1 MRKGACPGPAKRPG
15 GTEGPGRDAAGQLVL
30 RAAREAS
37 KEAAD
42 LLTAKPAEPPTAHPP
57 RMPREGVLLAA
68 SESRRPAGQPGR
80 RRGPSPGTAVSCAAF
95 TTVGCGLPPKVVTP
109 QQLQAYITAQQ
120 AAQSSSGS
128 TQ

>member
-1 MRKGACPGPAKRPG
+1 MSKGRVPGRRSGPAKR
-15 GTEGPGRDAAGQLVL
+15 EG
-30 RAAREAS
+30 RETT

-42 LLTAKPAEPPTAHPP
+42 LLTTKPAEPPAVHPP
-57 RMPREGVLLAA
+57 RMRREDALLAD

-80 RRGPSPGTAVSCAAF
+80 GRGPSLGTAASCAVF
-95 TTVGCGLPPKVVTP
+95 TTAGCCLSAKVVIP
-109 QQLQAYITAQQ
+109 QQLQAYMAAQQ

>member
-1 MRKGACPGPAKRPG
+1 MSKGHAPGPAKRSG
-15 GTEGPGRDAAGQLVL
+15 GTGGPGRDAAGKLVL
-30 RAAREAS
+30 RAARETS

-42 LLTAKPAEPPTAHPP
+42 LLTTKPAEPPTAHPP
-57 RMPREGVLLAA
+57 RMPREDALLAD

-80 RRGPSPGTAVSCAAF
+80 RRGPSPGTAASCAAF
-95 TTVGCGLPPKVVTP
+95 TTAGCGL
-109 QQLQAYITAQQ
+109 QLQAYMATQK